1 MNEYSLVAV
10 KPDSFEV
17 TKCLANEIFDA
28 VMTALDRWRYYHVDW
43 VAYYVITADGD
54 KIIDVSKLA
63 SMLYHEEALF
73 ALKSKTDDRFDEEKF
88 IIQFIKEEMQNV

>member
-17 TKCLANEIFDA
+17 TKCLACEIFDA
-28 VMTALDRWRYYHVDW
+28 VMTALDLWRYYHVGW

-54 KIIDVSKLA
+54 KIIDVSKL
-63 SMLYHEEALF
+63 SSVLYHEEGLF
-73 ALKSKTDDRFDEEKF
+73 YLRSKPEDHFDEEK
-88 IIQFIKEEMQNV
+88 IIRQFIKEEMQ